1 MRDCGAGSGACR
13 VPPDALYGR
22 HGARGGEEV
31 VNIVLLGAPGAGKG
45 TQAAKMV
52 EQFGLPHISTG
63 DIFRKAVA
71 DSTPLGLEA
80 KRYMDAGE
88 LVPDAVT
95 IGIVKERLAQPDCAR
110 GFILDGFPRTVPQA
124 DALGEALASM
134 GTALDAVILVDVP
147 KEALVDRLTARRQCR
162 GCGKIYNVHGEMPA
176 DAAVCDACGGEVYQ
190 RADDTVETVTN
201 RLDVYERNTQ
211 PLVDYYDAKGLLRKI
226 DGARDV
232 DEVFTDVAALVRG

>member
-1 MRDCGAGSGACR
+1 M
-13 VPPDALYGR
+13 
-22 HGARGGEEV
+22 
-31 VNIVLLGAPGAGKG
+31 NIVLLGAPGAGKG

-52 EQFGLPHISTG
+52 EEFGLPHISTG

-71 DSTPLGLEA
+71 DATPLGLEA

-88 LVPDAVT
+88 LVPDEVT
-95 IGIVKERLAQPDCAR
+95 IGIVKERLAQPDCAK
-110 GFILDGFPRTVPQA
+110 GFILDGFPRTAPQA
-124 DALGEALASM
+124 DALADALASM

-162 GCGKIYNVHGEMPA
+162 SCGRIYNVHGDMPA
-176 DAAVCDACGGEVYQ
+176 DAAVCDSCGGEVYQ

-211 PLVDYYDAKGLLRKI
+211 PLIEYYAERGLLRKV
-226 DGARDV
+226 DGDRDV
-232 DEVFTDVAALVRG
+232 SDVFSDIAALMRG

>member
-1 MRDCGAGSGACR
+1 MN
-13 VPPDALYGR
+13 V
-22 HGARGGEEV
+22 
-31 VNIVLLGAPGAGKG
+31 VLLGAPGAGKG
-45 TQAAKMV
+45 TQAAKMAR
-52 EQFGLPHISTG
+52 EFDLPHVSTG

-71 DSTPLGLEA
+71 DGTPLGLEA

-88 LVPDAVT
+88 LVPDEVT
-95 IGIVKERLAQPDCAR
+95 IGIVKERLAQPDCAS

-124 DALGEALASM
+124 DALGSALTSM

-147 KEALVDRLTARRQCR
+147 KDALVDRLTARRQCR
-162 GCGKIYNVHGEMPA
+162 ACGRIYNVNSEMPA
-176 DAAVCDACGGEVYQ
+176 NAAVCDACGGEVYQ

-211 PLVDYYDAKGLLRKI
+211 PLIDYYRHKGLLRSV

-232 DEVFTDVAALVRG
+232 DAVFKDIAAIMRDE